1 MGELGMEVTEF
12 FQQQPQFLHG
22 GQNGHPEMIGALLLP
37 KATPGHNADASLFQ
51 EAQAEEHVRGQA
63 QFLSTLHRFQGQLH
77 LREGIHG
84 ALHWVAADPGSL
96 IEDLLRELS
105 LGCQFSQ
112 HLLSLLQSREV
123 IMEEGFN
130 LSLYRPTQ
138 SWITRYLWPG
148 LVCSLLETA

>member
-105 LGCQFSQ
+105 LGC
-112 HLLSLLQSREV
+112 
-123 IMEEGFN
+123 
-130 LSLYRPTQ
+130 
-138 SWITRYLWPG
+138 
-148 LVCSLLETA
+148 